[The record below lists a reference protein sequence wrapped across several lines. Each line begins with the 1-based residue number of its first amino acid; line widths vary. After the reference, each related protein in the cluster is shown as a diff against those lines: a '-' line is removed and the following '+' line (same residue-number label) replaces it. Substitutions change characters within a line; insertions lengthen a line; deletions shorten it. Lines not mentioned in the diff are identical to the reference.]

1 MTNKKKF
8 LNGPFGANYAVN
20 NKPLH
25 YGPLKEE
32 KKPEKKLIRWV
43 NYLPK
48 SNDVFRLDSFYFY
61 GRLI

>member
-1 MTNKKKF
+1 MIKKKF
-8 LNGPFGANYAVN
+8 LNGPFGTNYVVN

-32 KKPEKKLIRWV
+32 QKTDKKIIPWK
-43 NYLPK
+43 NFLPK